1 MPISR
6 SSLPMLLR
14 AYLFLGSFF
23 LVAAAFAYSYTW
35 VRKVNQESQAVS
47 QLLARFV
54 AVSALQAAANPE
66 LRTMFSEV
74 IKPSDLPLILTDRAG
89 RPFVWNNIGVDPDA
103 LDIDT
108 ISRWS
113 PGDEPPPA
121 LARVLAKVAEFDR
134 AHDAIPIYTSDRQRP
149 FGYVHYGER
158 RLASELRYI
167 PLVQLGILFV
177 FLALGYTGYRS
188 MKTSEQRA
196 IWIGLA
202 KETAHQLGSPI
213 SSLLGWV
220 EIARERLAQ
229 AEEEGL
235 PGAPGAGAPGG
246 KQGASPAGPV
256 TGEDGRPGSAPAAE
270 GERGGPG
277 RALVPEAE
285 RAVALPAGFLH
296 EVLNEME
303 DDADRLNKVAKR
315 FSQVGSAPNLE
326 MADVVPI
333 VSSAVRYFRRRLP
346 HLKKE
351 IEIRELYE
359 MVPQVS
365 LNEELVEWVVENVL
379 KNAVDATRSRG
390 MIKVEVLHRHET
402 ECVEVRITDQ
412 GQGMT
417 AAQAR
422 QIFAPGYTT
431 KSRGW
436 GLGLTLAKRIIED
449 YHGGRIWVE
458 QTEVGK
464 GSTFVMSFPA

>member
-1 MPISR
+1 MPFSR

-14 AYLFLGSFF
+14 AYLFLGSFV
-23 LVAAAFAYSYTW
+23 LIAAAFAYSYSW

-54 AVSALQAAANPE
+54 AVSALQATVNPE
-66 LRTMFSEV
+66 LRSIFSEV
-74 IKPSDLPLILTDRAG
+74 IKPSDLPIVLTDRAG
-89 RPFVWNNIGVDPDA
+89 RPVVWKNIGIDPDA
-103 LDIDT
+103 IDT
-108 ISRWS
+108 ETISQLDLSR
-113 PGDEPPPA
+113 ELPPI
-121 LARVLAKVAEFDR
+121 LQRVLEKAEQFDR
-134 AHDAIPIYTSDRQRP
+134 AHEPIPIYMGDRSRP
-149 FGYVHYGER
+149 FGFVHYGER
-158 RLASELRYI
+158 RLARELRYI
-167 PLVQLGILFV
+167 PLMQLGVLFV
-177 FLALGYTGYRS
+177 FIALGYTGYRS

-220 EIARERLAQ
+220 EIARERASQ
-229 AEEEGL
+229 AEERG
-235 PGAPGAGAPGG
+235 GAGPRGE
-246 KQGASPAGPV
+246 GA
-256 TGEDGRPGSAPAAE
+256 
-270 GERGGPG
+270 GERT
-277 RALVPEAE
+277 VT
-285 RAVALPAGFLH
+285 LPAGFLH

-315 FSQVGSAPNLE
+315 FSQVGSTPNLE
-326 MADVVPI
+326 MTDVVPI

-351 IEIRELYE
+351 IEIKELYE

-379 KNAVDATRSRG
+379 KNAVDATRSQG
-390 MIKVEVLHRHET
+390 TIKVEVVHRHQT
-402 ECVEVRITDQ
+402 ECVEVRITDE

-422 QIFAPGYTT
+422 QVFAPGYTT

-436 GLGLTLAKRIIED
+436 GLGLTLAQRIVED

-458 QTEVGK
+458 KTEVGK

>member
-1 MPISR
+1 MAFSR
-6 SSLPMLLR
+6 SNLPTLLR
-14 AYLFLGSFF
+14 AYLFLGSF
-23 LVAAAFAYSYTW
+23 LLISGAFAYSYNW

-47 QLLARFV
+47 RLLARFV
-54 AVSALQAAANPE
+54 AVSALEATANPE
-66 LRTMFSEV
+66 LRTIFSEV
-74 IKPSDLPLILTDRAG
+74 IKPSDLPLVLTDRAG
-89 RPFVWNNIGVDPDA
+89 RPFVWNNVGVDPDA
-103 LDIDT
+103 IDIGT
-108 ISRWS
+108 ISQWN
-113 PGDEPPPA
+113 PNDEPPPV
-121 LARVLAKVAEFDR
+121 LRRVLEKVEQMDR
-134 AHDAIPIYTSDRQRP
+134 AHDPIPIYMSDRQRP
-149 FGYVHYGER
+149 FGLVHYGER

-167 PLVQLGILFV
+167 PLMQLGVLFV
-177 FLALGYTGYRS
+177 FMALGYIGYRS

-220 EIARERLAQ
+220 ELARERMAQ
-229 AEEEGL
+229 AEED
-235 PGAPGAGAPGG
+235 PATGAGA
-246 KQGASPAGPV
+246 A
-256 TGEDGRPGSAPAAE
+256 RAE
-270 GERGGPG
+270 GAGADSP
-277 RALVPEAE
+277 V
-285 RAVALPAGFLH
+285 VLPAGFLH

-315 FSQVGSAPNLE
+315 FSQVGSAPSLD
-326 MADVVPI
+326 MTDVVPI

-359 MVPQVS
+359 LVPQVS

-379 KNAVDATRSRG
+379 KNAVDATRAQG
-390 MIKVEVLHRHET
+390 TIKVEVVHRHET
-402 ECVEVRITDQ
+402 ECVEVRITDE

-417 AAQAR
+417 AAQVR
-422 QIFAPGYTT
+422 QVFSPGYTT

-458 QTEVGK
+458 RTEIGK

>member
-1 MPISR
+1 MPFSR

-14 AYLFLGSFF
+14 AYLFLGSFV
-23 LVAAAFAYSYTW
+23 LIAAAFAYSYSW

-54 AVSALQAAANPE
+54 AVSALQATVNPE
-66 LRTMFSEV
+66 LRSIFSEV
-74 IKPSDLPLILTDRAG
+74 IKPSDLPIVLTDRAG
-89 RPFVWNNIGVDPDA
+89 RPVVWKNIGIDPDA
-103 LDIDT
+103 IDT
-108 ISRWS
+108 ETISQLDLS
-113 PGDEPPPA
+113 QELPPI
-121 LARVLAKVAEFDR
+121 LQRVLEKAEQFDQ
-134 AHDAIPIYTSDRQRP
+134 AHEPIPIYMGDRSRP
-149 FGYVHYGER
+149 FGFVHYGER
-158 RLASELRYI
+158 RLARELRYI
-167 PLVQLGILFV
+167 PLMQLGVLFV
-177 FLALGYTGYRS
+177 FIALGYTGYRS

-220 EIARERLAQ
+220 EIARERASQ
-229 AEEEGL
+229 AEERG
-235 PGAPGAGAPGG
+235 GAGARHE
-246 KQGASPAGPV
+246 GA
-256 TGEDGRPGSAPAAE
+256 
-270 GERGGPG
+270 GERT
-277 RALVPEAE
+277 VT
-285 RAVALPAGFLH
+285 LPAGFLH
-296 EVLNEME
+296 EVFNEME

-315 FSQVGSAPNLE
+315 FSQVGSTPNLE
-326 MADVVPI
+326 MTDVVPI

-351 IEIRELYE
+351 IEIKELYE

-390 MIKVEVLHRHET
+390 TIKVEVVHRHQT
-402 ECVEVRITDQ
+402 ECVEVRITDE

-422 QIFAPGYTT
+422 QVFSPGYTT

-436 GLGLTLAKRIIED
+436 GLGLTLAQRIVED

-458 QTEVGK
+458 KTEVGK